1 MKYQCTKCNYSTNDK
16 SNFNKHINRKK
27 CIHTTQ
33 LHVNAGQNT
42 ESTND
47 KFICKHCQSLFS
59 RQSNLSKHIKTCLH
73 NDALT
78 KLKELE
84 VKVEMLNNQNR
95 ELKEYIKATKP
106 GNTYNVSIKNYV
118 RQNYP
123 NAPALEGIADYA
135 KIKYDPIENKYENE
149 EHFILTLVYHYR
161 HNVLTGY
168 LGDFIIKCYK
178 KDDPSQQSMWN
189 SDVSRLTY
197 IIKEL
202 FANKESV
209 WNHDYKGV
217 KVKKCIIDP
226 LLKYIRDI
234 INQYWI
240 VSMDN
245 FNKFET
251 NKLIELQEILVSLQL
266 IKNDIDTGILA
277 DNMIKY
283 IAPHFYLGSKQIEDN
298 LLEFE

>member
-1 MKYQCTKCNYSTNDK
+1 MKYECTSCNYSTNDK
-16 SNFNKHINRKK
+16 SNFNKHLNRKK
-27 CIHTTQ
+27 CSHDTQ
-33 LHVNAGQNT
+33 LQVTTSQNP
-42 ESTND
+42 ESTNE
-47 KFICKHCQSLFS
+47 KFICKHCHSIFT
-59 RQSNLSKHIKTCLH
+59 RQSNLSKHVKTCAP
-73 NDALT
+73 NTALI

-84 VKVEMLNNQNR
+84 TKVEMLNKQNR
-95 ELKEYIKATKP
+95 ELKEYIKVSKP

-118 RQNYP
+118 KQNYP
-123 NAPALEGIADYA
+123 DAPPLEGMADYA
-135 KIKYDPIENKYENE
+135 KIKYDSVENEYE
-149 EHFILTLVYHYR
+149 EHFIFTVVYHYR
-161 HNVLTGY
+161 HHALTGY

-178 KDDPSQQSMWN
+178 KDDPSQQSVWN

-202 FANKESV
+202 FANKDSV

-240 VSMDN
+240 VSMEN
-245 FNKFET
+245 FNKLET
-251 NKLIELQEILVSLQL
+251 VKLIELQEILVTLQL
-266 IKNDIDTGILA
+266 IKTDIETGNLA

-283 IAPHFYLGSKQIEDN
+283 IAPHFYLGIKQIEDN
-298 LLEFE
+298 LLEIE